1 VTRCLQVTGGEFV
14 APFQMVQSLAQL
26 PGQTLTTRPYMTDD
40 DVRMLRSVGI
50 HTIQDLADADKYTV
64 LKLRG

>member
-1 VTRCLQVTGGEFV
+1 
-14 APFQMVQSLAQL
+14 MVQSLAQL